1 MLWIITL
8 LPQVPTT
15 SLLLLSLLL
24 ESHSES
30 EEDSC
35 YVPTESHQRHRKK
48 RQRIL
53 FFVGISD
60 GIPEGQPALQTTD
73 SYFLDCHSTSFAHI
87 RTNGKHVRKPS
98 HHFLLNRSANFGI
111 LTSSPKNRRQ
121 CLLTVSKINPQ
132 NSFDSLWE
140 VFNSLKK
147 PLLKYV
153 FVIIKNMTSDPYM

>member
-15 SLLLLSLLL
+15 PLLLLSLL
-24 ESHSES
+24 ESHSEWRRQS
-30 EEDSC
+30 HIKG
-35 YVPTESHQRHRKK
+35 TERRE
-48 RQRIL
+48 REYY

-60 GIPEGQPALQTTD
+60 GIPEGQPALQTAD

-87 RTNGKHVRKPS
+87 HTNGKHVLNQS

-121 CLLTVSKINPQ
+121 CLLTVSKINLQ

-153 FVIIKNMTSDPYM
+153 FVIIKNMTSDPYT